1 MSICNYRAKGVY
13 LQTAILKSCLL
24 CFVELCGILCH
35 TLPTYVRCVLLPLL
49 PIPSIQP
56 GSIPHV
62 YMYYMFSGFVCVLQV
77 VLVLRSTRH
86 SMCSETSLEEKTH
99 LPPCLVGLSSVTLD
113 HSEVGCDDLVLYACA
128 LCVCVFG

>member
-1 MSICNYRAKGVY
+1 MPYITHICTLCTSSSFANTLNTTWFYS
-13 LQTAILKSCLL
+13 SC
-24 CFVELCGILCH
+24 I
-35 TLPTYVRCVLLPLL
+35 
-49 PIPSIQP
+49 
-56 GSIPHV
+56 
-62 YMYYMFSGFVCVLQV
+62 YYMFSGFVCVLQV

-86 SMCSETSLEEKTH
+86 SMCSETYLEEKIH